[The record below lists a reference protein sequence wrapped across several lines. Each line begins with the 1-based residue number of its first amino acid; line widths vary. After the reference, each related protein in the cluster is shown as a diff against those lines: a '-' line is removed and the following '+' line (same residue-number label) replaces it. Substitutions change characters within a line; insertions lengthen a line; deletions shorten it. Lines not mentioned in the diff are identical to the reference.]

1 MLIIAK
7 NRKNYPEFPSFLFV
21 RFLTKTSGT
30 LEARSERSLRLC
42 NNNIILGLL
51 EGDRLDAHVFR
62 PEESDQAV
70 QELGVD
76 PGGEIWKLAQVAA
89 LAFEHVNGEAVF
101 PRI

>member
-42 NNNIILGLL
+42 NNKIILGLL

-70 QELGVD
+70 TRDWTDVHLDLGIRAMTEIAEQ
-76 PGGEIWKLAQVAA
+76 GEPIKH
-89 LAFEHVNGEAVF
+89 FTF
-101 PRI
+101 